1 MGRFYKTEKAEFIKD
16 KMYQPPIE
24 LMTQVLTN
32 VGKQIDAQE
41 AVTVGLYDKL
51 KAEGLSAD
59 QPRLQEI
66 ISGYTS
72 QVDELASSIAED
84 PLSFGKKKSELK
96 QLARKISTDWGAQ
109 GEVGAIQNN
118 KLASDNWLKEEL
130 EKVKK
135 TKGYV
140 LEQDVTNAKMM
151 ANRMFQAK
159 GGTGFKA
166 PGQYNQWAQEGLNA
180 FVNVEDISE
189 DRAKGYVADAVASS
203 GAYSDGQTIW
213 ATNSKT
219 EKVDRK
225 TIVNGVQSAMINDM
239 ELNNYY
245 DQQIRLGLMSPQE
258 KQLRFKMAAERV
270 ADKYAFSKTE
280 SGRDRKGE
288 DPNYTRAQNDLYD
301 KKKEDRDL
309 NNAMALKK
317 YEADLK
323 AEEDVKA
330 LTSISGLL
338 TPDQMAADQQTF
350 NAGLSAIAKSA
361 GLLNGGG
368 NTYNI
373 GWVGDELKTKIGI
386 AQNAGD
392 KDSEDFLK
400 GKLQQLKMLKG
411 LTHRI
416 DESVS
421 TASAIPF
428 IGARGV
434 AALQKDVKEKFTDG
448 RALLNVPQFIEVN
461 GKMLMK
467 KGVPVKTTISDVLR
481 NPSVYGIDTQEA
493 EDLTFAKDKIY
504 NQGSVTFN
512 VRSDT
517 NNKVNSTVSTYN
529 SGTTQIRAVAEF
541 EDLGFDIQ
549 QYNLK

>member
-1 MGRFYKTEKAEFIKD
+1 MGRFYKTEGAQFIRD

-24 LMTQVLTN
+24 LMANVLTN

-84 PLSFGKKKSELK
+84 PLSFGKKKTELK
-96 QLARKISTDWGAQ
+96 ELARKISTDWGSQ

-118 KLASDNWLKEEL
+118 KIASDTWLANEL

-140 LEQDVTNAKMM
+140 LEQDITNAKMI
-151 ANRMFQAK
+151 ANRMFQQA
-159 GGTGFKA
+159 GGTGYKG

-180 FVNVEDISE
+180 YVNIEDISE
-189 DRAKGYVADAVASS
+189 ERSKGYVADAVASS

-225 TIVNGVQSAMINDM
+225 TIVDGVKSAMINDM

-258 KQLRFKMAAERV
+258 KQLRFQMAAERV
-270 ADKYAFSKTE
+270 ADKHAFSKTE
-280 SGRDRKGE
+280 SGRERKGE
-288 DPNYTRAQNDLYD
+288 EPNYTRAQDDLYKAKD
-301 KKKEDRDL
+301 DARDFA
-309 NNAMALKK
+309 NAKALKK
-317 YEADLK
+317 YESDLK

-338 TPDQMAADQQTF
+338 TPTQMAANQTDF
-350 NAGLSAIAKSA
+350 NAGLTQIANEVGFTSGSGKSYGVA
-361 GLLNGGG
+361 DVRADILSKIRKYEASGDTKTADILKESYRDLQGLGALTN
-368 NTYNI
+368 
-373 GWVGDELKTKIGI
+373 KID
-386 AQNAGD
+386 A
-392 KDSEDFLK
+392 
-400 GKLQQLKMLKG
+400 
-411 LTHRI
+411 
-416 DESVS
+416 SVS
-421 TASAIPF
+421 TASAIPY

-512 VRSDT
+512 VQSDI
-517 NNKVNSTVSTYN
+517 NNKLNSTVSTYN

-549 QYNLK
+549 RYNLK

>member
-159 GGTGFKA
+159 GGTGFKG

-189 DRAKGYVADAVASS
+189 DRAKNYVADAVASS

-301 KKKEDRDL
+301 KKKEYRDL

-338 TPDQMAADQQTF
+338 TPTQMAADQQDF
-350 NAGLSAIAKSA
+350 NAGLLAIAKNIDFN
-361 GLLNGGG
+361 NGGKPMNLQTIRG
-368 NTYNI
+368 EILSQIKQFEASGDTKTVNI
-373 GWVGDELKTKIGI
+373 LKENYKDLDNLKSITK
-386 AQNAGD
+386 
-392 KDSEDFLK
+392 
-400 GKLQQLKMLKG
+400 
-411 LTHRI
+411 RI
-416 DESVS
+416 DASVS

-448 RALLNVPQFIEVN
+448 RALLNIPQFIEVN

-467 KGVPVKTTISDVLR
+467 KGMPVKTTISDVLR
-481 NPSVYGIDTQEA
+481 NPSIYGVDSQEA

-512 VRSDT
+512 VQSDI
-517 NNKVNSTVSTYN
+517 NNKLNSTVSTYN

-549 QYNLK
+549 RYNLK

>member
-159 GGTGFKA
+159 GGTGFKG

-213 ATNSKT
+213 STNSKT

-225 TIVNGVQSAMINDM
+225 TIVDGVQSAMINDM

-270 ADKYAFSKTE
+270 ANKYAFSKTE

-338 TPDQMAADQQTF
+338 TPAQMKADQQDF
-350 NAGLSAIAKSA
+350 NAGLLAIAKNIDFN
-361 GLLNGGG
+361 NGGKPMNLQTIRG
-368 NTYNI
+368 EILSQIKQFEASGDTKTVNI
-373 GWVGDELKTKIGI
+373 LKENYKDLDNLKLITK
-386 AQNAGD
+386 
-392 KDSEDFLK
+392 
-400 GKLQQLKMLKG
+400 
-411 LTHRI
+411 RI
-416 DESVS
+416 DASVS

-481 NPSVYGIDTQEA
+481 NPSVYGIDSQEA

-512 VRSDT
+512 VQSDI
-517 NNKVNSTVSTYN
+517 NNKLNSTVSTYN

-549 QYNLK
+549 RYNLK

>member
-140 LEQDVTNAKMM
+140 LEQDVTNAKMI

-159 GGTGFKA
+159 GGTGYKA

-213 ATNSKT
+213 STNSKT

-288 DPNYTRAQNDLYD
+288 DPNYTRAQQDMYD
-301 KKKEDRDL
+301 AKDDARDF
-309 NNAMALKK
+309 NNAKALKK

-338 TPDQMAADQQTF
+338 TPDQIKANQTDF
-350 NAGLSAIAKSA
+350 NAGLTQIAKDIGFTSGSGKSYGVA
-361 GLLNGGG
+361 DVRADILSKIRKYEAQGDIKTANILKESYQELQGLGVLTN
-368 NTYNI
+368 
-373 GWVGDELKTKIGI
+373 KIDASI
-386 AQNAGD
+386 
-392 KDSEDFLK
+392 
-400 GKLQQLKMLKG
+400 
-411 LTHRI
+411 
-416 DESVS
+416 S

-481 NPSVYGIDTQEA
+481 NPSVYGIDSQEA

-512 VRSDT
+512 VQSDI
-517 NNKVNSTVSTYN
+517 NNKLNSTVSTYN

-549 QYNLK
+549 RYNLK